1 MFIVLSL
8 LYFALFNSTILCD
21 LLQLLISVLL
31 TMKTNDTSELCIW
44 DGKSLEMDP
53 TAQGSQPIATVHAP
67 HRIPYGVH
75 GLFLTPDQLATQWA
89 GVKK

>member
-1 MFIVLSL
+1 MFIILSL
-8 LYFALFNSTILCD
+8 LYFTLFNSSILYG
-21 LLQLLISVLL
+21 LSQLLMPVLL
-31 TMKTNDTSELCIW
+31 IMKTNDTSELCIW

-89 GVKK
+89 AIKK